1 MQAIFP
7 EKDFG
12 EHQIL
17 LRDSQGHLVPATV
30 KLGCRD
36 WSEKGLRQTEC
47 RITLHWAGGTIEEMD
62 WNFFASFKRV
72 REQLSLCNLLP
83 LCYGSSRR
91 IVLSGMS
98 IDMSLGL
105 NVYKVSE
112 DGQLCRS
119 TVHIF
124 DSGDDLEAVSV
135 ASQEQFQDEWRKS
148 R

>member
-1 MQAIFP
+1 MQGIIP
-7 EKDFG
+7 ERDFG
-12 EHQIL
+12 EYQIVL
-17 LRDSQGHLVPATV
+17 KNLDGHLVPATV
-30 KLGCRD
+30 KLRCRD
-36 WSEKGLRQTEC
+36 WSENAIRKTEC
-47 RITLHWAGGTIEEMD
+47 RIKLYWVGGAIEEID

-72 REQLSLCNLLP
+72 REQLSLYDLLP
-83 LCYGSSRR
+83 VCYGASRR

-105 NVYKVSE
+105 NAYKVSA

-124 DSGDDLEAVSV
+124 ESGDDVEAVSV
-135 ASQEQFQDEWRKS
+135 ESQEQFQDEWRKS